1 MKNYL
6 LFLFLILTPGYSFS
20 QEVYSISVSDGVI
33 TDTLYFGLHPNAT
46 NGIDNALDEDELPP
60 LPPSGIFDVRFTG
73 ENLIPSVPIGEGL
86 NKDLRQGDQ
95 FTDTIMYHKL
105 KFQWSSG
112 ATNLRLNWWGI
123 PFGIRINIKDLFNGL
138 LIDTIVNGS
147 GSYTISNP
155 GIVALLFNVNY
166 DYPRPVELSSFVSS
180 ISGNNVLLNWTTS
193 SETNNSGFEIQRRNT
208 ENTDWKVLSFVPGK
222 IYSSENTI
230 YNYTDRDLDAGSYN
244 YRLKQIDLNGNFEYF
259 NLTETVVIG
268 NPDDFFVS
276 LNYPNPFNPVT
287 KINYSL
293 PSASDLKISL
303 FDSQGKLVKVLN
315 DGYSSSGY
323 FEISIDASDLTSGLY
338 YCNFEYGNNIISR
351 KIVVLK

>member
-1 MKNYL
+1 MIFSN
-6 LFLFLILTPGYSFS
+6 FASS
-20 QEVYSISVSDGVI
+20 QERYPLRISDGI
-33 TDTLYFGLHPNAT
+33 HEDTLYFGLYPNAS
-46 NGIDNALDEDELPP
+46 NGIDVSLGEAELPP

-73 ENLIPSVPIGEGL
+73 ENLIPVIPIGEGTK
-86 NKDLRQGDQ
+86 KDFRQGDY
-95 FTDTIMYHKL
+95 TTNDTMYHKL
-105 KFQWSSG
+105 KFQWASG
-112 ATNLRLNWWGI
+112 STYLRLNWWGL
-123 PFGIRINIKDLFNGL
+123 PVGVNFKLSDLFGGV
-138 LIDTIVNGS
+138 LIDSEFVLDS
-147 GSYTISNP
+147 GSFLISNP
-155 GIVALLFNVNY
+155 GIVALLFDVRY
-166 DYPRPVELSSFVSS
+166 QVPRPVELSSFASS
-180 ISGNNVLLNWTTS
+180 VSGNDVLLKWITS
-193 SETNNSGFEIQRRNT
+193 SETNNSGFEIQRKDKLNI
-208 ENTDWKVLSFVPGK
+208 DWNVIEFVPGK
-222 IYSSENTI
+222 INSTENTI